1 MTTDPGTT
9 PPTQYFTYVSGTEYG
24 PYTLDQLTQ
33 FVGTGNITQNSHVR
47 ADGGEWVLA
56 SALPEL
62 AGTFGQ
68 LAPAA
73 PAYSGGYQAP
83 YGQPGIPQLPQGVE
97 LASVGRRIGAFF
109 LAIPLML
116 VTLVIGY
123 YIWGAV
129 VWGKGTSPALQ
140 VLGMKVVK
148 ADTGRPATWGE
159 MALRNIVGN
168 WLLSVVTFN
177 IASLVSFIMFLTDD
191 QRRSLPDRIATTLV
205 VHDPEKRLG

>member
-1 MTTDPGTT
+1 MTTEPGTT
-9 PPTQYFTYVSGTEYG
+9 PTTQYFTYVSGTEYG

-47 ADGGEWVLA
+47 ADGGEWILA

-62 AGTFGQ
+62 SGTFGQ

-73 PAYSGGYQAP
+73 PAYAGGYA
-83 YGQPGIPQLPQGVE
+83 QPLQFPEGVV

-109 LAIPLML
+109 LAIPLAI
-116 VTLVIGY
+116 VTLGIGY
-123 YIWGAV
+123 LIWGAI

-148 ADTGRPATWGE
+148 ADTGLPATWGE

-168 WLLSVVTFN
+168 WLLGLVTFN
-177 IASLVSFIMFLTDD
+177 IAQLVSFVMFLVDD
-191 QRRSLPDRIATTLV
+191 QRRSLPDRIASTLV
-205 VHDPEKRLG
+205 VHDPGKRLG

>member
-1 MTTDPGTT
+1 MTTDPGAT
-9 PPTQYFTYVSGTEYG
+9 PTQYFTYVSGTEYG
-24 PYTLDQLTQ
+24 PYNIDQLTQ

-62 AGTFGQ
+62 ADVFGSQ
-68 LAPAA
+68 PQYAA
-73 PAYSGGYQAP
+73 PVAYGA
-83 YGQPGIPQLPQGVE
+83 YGQPAPVQYPQGVE
-97 LASVGRRIGAFF
+97 LASVGRRIGAWF
-109 LAIPLML
+109 LAIPLVI
-116 VTLVIGY
+116 VTLGIGY
-123 YIWGAV
+123 LIWGAI

-148 ADTGRPATWGE
+148 ADTGRPATWGD

-168 WLLSVVTFN
+168 WLLGAVTFN
-177 IASLVSFIMFLTDD
+177 IASLVSFVMFLVDD
-191 QRRSLPDRIATTLV
+191 QRRSLPDRIASTLV

>member
-9 PPTQYFTYVSGTEYG
+9 PTTQYFTYVSGTEYG

-56 SALPEL
+56 SAMPEL
-62 AGTFGQ
+62 SGTFGQ

-73 PAYSGGYQAP
+73 PAYGYAQP
-83 YGQPGIPQLPQGVE
+83 GYGQPGVPALPQGVE
-97 LASVGRRIGAFF
+97 LAPVGRRIGAWFLSIP
-109 LAIPLML
+109 LAI
-116 VTLVIGY
+116 VTLGIGY
-123 YIWGAV
+123 LIWGLI

-148 ADTGRPATWGE
+148 ADTGLPATWGE

-168 WLLSVVTFN
+168 WLLGAVTFN
-177 IASLVSFIMFLTDD
+177 IASVVSFVMFLTDD
-191 QRRSLPDRIATTLV
+191 QRRSLPDRIASTLV